1 LWVASLKTGRK
12 KCYIE
17 VVGRFWPAVT
27 CGFGVMRAILNP
39 PTALDDIL
47 HHALREPSVRVRPIL
62 GPYGERLWLKR
73 IEALPARWRLQ
84 KSDRRR
90 AFDNEVQGL
99 HILGN
104 AGLSVPAI
112 LAEGP
117 DHIVISDVGPTLQY
131 LLRASAVLQTRR
143 AAAFR
148 AAGTAL
154 GRLHKAGFAHGR
166 PAIRD
171 ICWDGGDAYFIDLE
185 RFSPQKASARKQ
197 AIDVVFFLQTY
208 FCEVGKIGPEIDAAM
223 MAYRAAAPKGAWGH
237 VRSLGA
243 WLSPLLPL
251 VAPVRW
257 VMPQGREFQA
267 FPKMIGYVRRAV
279 D

>member
-1 LWVASLKTGRK
+1 LAGLKTGRE
-12 KCYIE
+12 KCYIRLA
-17 VVGRFWPAVT
+17 GRFWPAVT

-73 IEALPARWRLQ
+73 IEAFPVRWRLQ
-84 KSDRRR
+84 KGDPQR
-90 AFDNEVQGL
+90 AFANEVQGL
-99 HILGN
+99 HVLAS
-104 AGLSVPAI
+104 AGLPVPVI
-112 LAEGP
+112 LSEGP

-166 PAIRD
+166 PAIRT

-197 AIDVVFFLQTY
+197 AVDVVLFLRTY
-208 FCEVGKIGPEIDAAM
+208 FSEVGELGPELDAAM
-223 MAYRAAAPKGAWGH
+223 TAYRAAAPRGAWGH
-237 VRSLGA
+237 VRSVGA
-243 WLSPLLPL
+243 WLSPLSVLT
-251 VAPVRW
+251 APARW
-257 VMPQGREFQA
+257 LKPRGRALQA
-267 FPKMIGYVRRAV
+267 FPKMIAYIRRAV